1 VSRLVQRVP
10 SWLPWLLVTTGVVGL
25 LLPWLL
31 SPVNSD
37 ERYHYPAAPVR
48 MSDNVFNVLPW
59 TIDDIGWRMEQ
70 GRIAPVGVFVQHVIY
85 LLGMQFAFS
94 TGVPLFVAHGIVKV
108 LLLAAAVS
116 SFALGLSQ
124 LRRRDGARLDPRTR
138 TTAVLV
144 FTALL
149 VLGVTTS
156 SLRNGWT
163 TFIVLC
169 IGGIT
174 LMFLVGAASLWV
186 LRGWSRWGVLGKAL
200 SGVGMLVLG
209 VVVMLSYE
217 MHWAAVPFAIIL
229 LAFAG
234 RAIWPHRLILI
245 GFLGSA
251 WLAAVLWTRAQIAA
265 VANHSYSGLEVDL
278 GGPILKVI
286 GLQLVNAVP
295 GSGIRH
301 TAQTVGN
308 GLSAARPFE
317 GGGWF
322 WGILLALGLVLLLR
336 NRPLPGVEAARAD
349 RQPLVV
355 LGAALAASA
364 LAAAAIMSVSEKAH
378 ETISFLGAT
387 SRCTPW
393 IWACFAGILTVGLLI
408 LPDRFRRAAI
418 VAVPAAFAVLVGV
431 FVWPSTVSAIQTE
444 RLSPAYLIWEQA
456 QAELITGS
464 AEPMAVEHRCL
475 LTDEA
480 LKWADGSAY
489 RINYVKLYEA
499 SFAHQ
504 WGRPWC
510 ESPRQLK

>member
-1 VSRLVQRVP
+1 M
-10 SWLPWLLVTTGVVGL
+10 
-25 LLPWLL
+25 
-31 SPVNSD
+31 
-37 ERYHYPAAPVR
+37 A
-48 MSDNVFNVLPW
+48 DNVFNVLPW
-59 TIDDIGWRMEQ
+59 TIHDMGWRMEA
-70 GRIAPVGVFVQHVIY
+70 GRIAPVGVLVQHVIY

-116 SFALGLSQ
+116 SFALVLAQ
-124 LRRRDGARLDPRTR
+124 LRRRDGTRLAPRTR

-149 VLGVTTS
+149 LLGVTTS
-156 SLRNGWT
+156 PLHRNGWT

-186 LRGWSRWGVLGKAL
+186 LRGWSRWGALGKAL
-200 SGVGMLVLG
+200 SCVGMLVMG

-217 MHWAAVPFAIIL
+217 MHWAAVPFAILL

-251 WLAAVLWTRAQIAA
+251 WLAAVLLTRAQIAA
-265 VANHSYSGLEVDL
+265 VSKDRYAGLEVDL

-295 GSGIRH
+295 GSGLRH
-301 TAQTVGN
+301 TAQTVGD
-308 GLSAARPFE
+308 GLAAPRPFE
-317 GGGWF
+317 GGGWL
-322 WGILLALGLVLLLR
+322 WGILFALGLVLLLS
-336 NRPLPGVEAARAD
+336 NRPLPGVEEVRAD
-349 RQPLVV
+349 RHPLVV

-364 LAAAAIMSVSEKAH
+364 LAAAAIMSVSKQAH
-378 ETISFLGAT
+378 EIVSFLGAT
-387 SRCTPW
+387 YRCTPW
-393 IWACFAGILTVGLLI
+393 IWACFAGILTAGLLI

-444 RLSPAYLIWEQA
+444 RVSPANLIWEQA

-475 LTDEA
+475 LADEA
-480 LKWADGSAY
+480 LKWADGSPY

-510 ESPRQLK
+510 ESSP